1 MKKMLCLVLT
11 VVLALSCAILPAL
24 ADSHPLMYKVTDK
37 DGHTIYLLGTLHM
50 MSQETLP
57 IANLDE
63 TLGNVDRVIFEVSEA
78 DMEKAASGSLTIS
91 DLGSVLSSMMQM
103 FTLDNGLSQE
113 TLELVAGFLS
123 GAYNQTIDA
132 ESLRMMSAPML
143 AQLLNA
149 QFMTIAGYD
158 ASGHGVDLEVFRK
171 AKAFGKKIEGV
182 ETMAEQMKAISAE
195 NTDTALLEKQILE
208 LMNHPEQFKEQVD
221 SLIHAYNTGDKD
233 TLMTIFTSEGAR
245 SIADAGRNARFLEV
259 AKKALT
265 DGGRALI
272 AIGIYHII
280 AEDGLVNVL
289 TQEGYTVEAL

>member
-1 MKKMLCLVLT
+1 
-11 VVLALSCAILPAL
+11 
-24 ADSHPLMYKVTDK
+24 
-37 DGHTIYLLGTLHM
+37 
-50 MSQETLP
+50 
-57 IANLDE
+57 
-63 TLGNVDRVIFEVSEA
+63 
-78 DMEKAASGSLTIS
+78 
-91 DLGSVLSSMMQM
+91 MQM
-103 FTLDNGLSQE
+103 IAGCPGMAATLSAAPYQ
-113 TLELVAGFLS
+113 LVS

-208 LMNHPEQFKEQVD
+208 LMNPPEQFKEQVD